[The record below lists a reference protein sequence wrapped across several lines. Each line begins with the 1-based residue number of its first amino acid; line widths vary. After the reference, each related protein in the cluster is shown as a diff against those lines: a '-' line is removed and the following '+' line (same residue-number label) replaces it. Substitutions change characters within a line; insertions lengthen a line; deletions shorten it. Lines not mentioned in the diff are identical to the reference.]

1 MYKVLLF
8 CLIAVTF
15 CGGKSEAG
23 SLRSK
28 QIIFPPDEISRLEAN
43 FDIGAG
49 EIVLKPGDTSKAI
62 IRADVEYDPKNIEVY
77 SDYEKRGKTGYL
89 EVGSEVQSHTHMDT
103 EDNRWN
109 IILSKQ
115 YQTELKIDIGACDAD
130 LDLGGI
136 PLTFLKLSIGA
147 AKGHLVFSSP
157 NPATC
162 DISIDAGAS
171 SFEIEKLGNA
181 NFEYLTL
188 DGGVGEFVLNFAGEY
203 KTKARA
209 RISIGLGKAT
219 IYIPSG
225 LPVRI
230 EAEDNFLSSV
240 DFKNAGRFDIE
251 DGYCESKD
259 FHDSPVGLD
268 MKIDVSLGKVEIIWV
283 D

>member
-1 MYKVLLF
+1 MNKILLF
-8 CLIAVTF
+8 CLTAVIF
-15 CGGKSEAG
+15 CGGYTAAG
-23 SLRSK
+23 SLKSK

-49 EIVLKPGDTSKAI
+49 EINLKPGDTTKAI
-62 IRADVEYDPKNIEVY
+62 IRADVDYDPEYIQVY
-77 SDYEKRGKTGYL
+77 SDYEKRGKAGYL
-89 EVGSEVQSHTHMDT
+89 DVGSELHRHTKMDT

-115 YQTELKIDIGACDAD
+115 YQTELKMDVGACDAD

-147 AKGHLVFSSP
+147 AKGILVFSSP
-157 NPATC
+157 NPAIC

-171 SFEIEKLGNA
+171 SFKVEKLGNA
-181 NFEYLTL
+181 NFENLTL
-188 DGGVGEFVLNFAGEY
+188 DGGVGEFILDFAGEY

-225 LPVRI
+225 LPIRI
-230 EAEDNFLSSV
+230 EAKDNFLSSV
-240 DFKNAGRFDIE
+240 KFRNAERFDIE
-251 DGYCESKD
+251 EGYCESKD
-259 FHDSPVGLD
+259 FHDSSTRLD
-268 MKIDVSLGKVEIIWV
+268 LKIDVSLGKVEIVWV